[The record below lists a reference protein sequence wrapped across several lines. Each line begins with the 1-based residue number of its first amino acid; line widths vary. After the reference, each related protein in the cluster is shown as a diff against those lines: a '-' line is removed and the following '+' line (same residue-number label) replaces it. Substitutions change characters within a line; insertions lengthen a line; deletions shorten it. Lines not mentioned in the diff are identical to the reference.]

1 MKYYLVFKFF
11 TNKCVEYM
19 MFCILSPLPLNRIKS
34 YGNRLTNLL
43 MSEVHSADKLSVA
56 RDQ

>member
-11 TNKCVEYM
+11 TNKCFDIGCFVYK
-19 MFCILSPLPLNRIKS
+19 NRMKS

-43 MSEVHSADKLSVA
+43 MSEVHSADKLSVT